1 MELRRGSHRF
11 PKPVNGENVDKNIS
25 FFLSKRMSKTVVLD
39 RSEVFVRLCQ
49 TWLMTFLGGKFWWW
63 RHYIKFLFDP
73 RWIGDRSE
81 FLAMGEPPMEKTP
94 RKIGRNIG
102 YDSIQRITNDISVFL
117 VGVFIRNTY
126 IWWFT
131 LWMTFSMF
139 FFAWQVNFGGQNSRW
154 LKIQKHFWEGFTRR
168 KVYPANSCLLHI
180 LQDFSVRGVKVPTI
194 FILDDLCLE

>member
-139 FFAWQVNFGGQNSRW
+139 FFRVAGKFWWSEFTLAENS
-154 LKIQKHFWEGFTRR
+154 KT
-168 KVYPANSCLLHI
+168 LL
-180 LQDFSVRGVKVPTI
+180 RGLHQEKSLPRQ
-194 FILDDLCLE
+194 

>member
-1 MELRRGSHRF
+1 MVRMWIKTSPF
-11 PKPVNGENVDKNIS
+11 FVKADVKDSS
-25 FFLSKRMSKTVVLD
+25 FGPIWSF
-39 RSEVFVRLCQ
+39 CQ
-49 TWLMTFLGGKFWWW
+49 TLSDMTHDLLGGKFWWW

-139 FFAWQVNFGGQNSRW
+139 FFRVAGKFWWSEFTLAENS
-154 LKIQKHFWEGFTRR
+154 KT
-168 KVYPANSCLLHI
+168 LL
-180 LQDFSVRGVKVPTI
+180 RGLHQEKSLPRQ
-194 FILDDLCLE
+194 